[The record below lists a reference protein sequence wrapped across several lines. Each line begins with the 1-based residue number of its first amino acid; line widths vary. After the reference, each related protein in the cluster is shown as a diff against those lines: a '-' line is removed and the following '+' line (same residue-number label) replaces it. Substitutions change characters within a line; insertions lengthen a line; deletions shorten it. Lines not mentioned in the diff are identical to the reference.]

1 MTRQP
6 HAKGI
11 PLSNPDFLSMVA
23 RDSRM
28 AVEDIGKEGVV
39 RIWAKNGQ
47 LRRFDMDVADIQ
59 NHDWDE
65 LYAVFMGKRQP
76 VVMEQFTRITGYY
89 SRINSPVFGVNTWNN
104 SKVAELADRHKGN
117 YAIQ

>member
-28 AVEDIGKEGVV
+28 AVEDVGEEGVIRV
-39 RIWAKNGQ
+39 WARNGQ
-47 LRRFDMDVADIQ
+47 LRRFDVDVADIQ

-65 LYAVFMGKRQP
+65 LCAVFFGRRQP
-76 VVMEQFTRITGYY
+76 RIMSQITRIVGYM
-89 SRINSPVFGVNTWNN
+89 SFVHAWNN
-104 SKVAELADRHKGN
+104 SKKAELADRHKGR
-117 YAIQ
+117 YALPELQ